1 MQFFIWPS
9 PLAILFVQVKF
20 QWTQLKYL
28 TQGLHRNVLFL
39 PELVNESSHCY
50 SGSLYLYKG
59 HQMLQQHL
67 WVTSPFEDFIHKT
80 EEYYGVRDALQLQ
93 RSGWVIHAYKCRDM
107 IPRLKSLLKNHIL
120 NLSNHCA
127 IPYKHTWDASLP
139 TNLIAF
145 FGEMTDA
152 VDKKWMLFPWVF
164 TTAFEIVIL
173 ILKPVNYKLDVEM
186 RGKLAGLLG
195 WKKIWLAVQ
204 VQLIAD

>member
-28 TQGLHRNVLFL
+28 TKGLHRNVLFL
-39 PELVNESSHCY
+39 LELVNESSHCY

-93 RSGWVIHAYKCRDM
+93 RSGWVIHAYKYRDM

-120 NLSNHCA
+120 NLSNQTLCHPLQTHMRC
-127 IPYKHTWDASLP
+127 
-139 TNLIAF
+139 
-145 FGEMTDA
+145 
-152 VDKKWMLFPWVF
+152 FP
-164 TTAFEIVIL
+164 
-173 ILKPVNYKLDVEM
+173 PNQPDC
-186 RGKLAGLLG
+186 LLWWNDWCCG
-195 WKKIWLAVQ
+195 
-204 VQLIAD
+204 

>member
-67 WVTSPFEDFIHKT
+67 WVTSPFDTKQRNIMVWEMHYNYRDLGESFMPTSIEIWSPGWNHCWKT
-80 EEYYGVRDALQLQ
+80 
-93 RSGWVIHAYKCRDM
+93 I
-107 IPRLKSLLKNHIL
+107 SLTFQIK
-120 NLSNHCA
+120 HCA

-173 ILKPVNYKLDVEM
+173 ILKPVSYKLDVEM

>member
-1 MQFFIWPS
+1 MSPVTVIQEVFIYIKGTKCSSSIFELPV
-9 PLAILFVQVKF
+9 PLKILFTKQRNIMVWEMHYNYRDLGESFMPTSIEIWSPGWNHCWKTISLTF
-20 QWTQLKYL
+20 QIK
-28 TQGLHRNVLFL
+28 
-39 PELVNESSHCY
+39 
-50 SGSLYLYKG
+50 
-59 HQMLQQHL
+59 
-67 WVTSPFEDFIHKT
+67 
-80 EEYYGVRDALQLQ
+80 
-93 RSGWVIHAYKCRDM
+93 
-107 IPRLKSLLKNHIL
+107 
-120 NLSNHCA
+120 HCA

-186 RGKLAGLLG
+186 RGKLVGLLG